1 MDNAIPETIPAQL
14 AVDAY
19 VRIGSILPSIR
30 AGAVALDETDAGQ
43 ALWAA
48 SYLLE
53 SVAEKLG
60 VATRWE

>member
-1 MDNAIPETIPAQL
+1 MDNAIPETIPAQV
-14 AVDAY
+14 AEDAY
-19 VRIGSILPSIR
+19 VRIGSILPTIR
-30 AGAVALDETDAGQ
+30 AGAEALDKTDVDL

-48 SYLLE
+48 SFLLE

>member
-1 MDNAIPETIPAQL
+1 MDNAIPETIPAQV
-14 AVDAY
+14 AEDAY
-19 VRIGSILPSIR
+19 VRIRSILPTIR
-30 AGAVALDETDAGQ
+30 AGAEALDKTDAGQ